1 MPKNIVVLSTAE
13 TLCKLNCFI
22 EIVEVCLVK
31 IKYLKNVID
40 SIDRVLSSDSNF
52 NLINLR

>member
-1 MPKNIVVLSTAE
+1 MPKNIIILSTTE

-31 IKYLKNVID
+31 IKYLKNIIT
-40 SIDRVLSSDSNF
+40 SIDQILNSDSNL
-52 NLINLR
+52 NLE

>member
-1 MPKNIVVLSTAE
+1 MPQSIVILSTAE

-31 IKYLKNVID
+31 IKYLKNTIN
-40 SIDRVLSSDSNF
+40 SID
-52 NLINLR
+52 LILN